1 MTTTLKKLV
10 LGLAAIGMVAGFA
23 GPAVAQSNEIAVI
36 VKTTNSNFWQNV
48 NKGASAAI
56 AELPDYTMTFQGP
69 AAESAIAEEVNMVQN
84 AVNRGVAGIVLAA
97 SDPEALI
104 PPVKAAYESG
114 IPVVIIDSMLAD
126 SAEEYYQAFLAT
138 DNYKAGELCAKALI
152 DAAGTEGKIAIM
164 SYVAGVGSEIG
175 RVGGFEDYIAANS
188 NLEIVGKYYSEAQM
202 AKALDQTT
210 DVLAANPDLVGIFG
224 ANEPTAVGMGRA
236 IQQAGKSGKIVA
248 VGFDGNADLQDMVK
262 DGTLEA
268 IAVQGSFQMGELGV
282 KAIGEI
288 LAGNTVEKFINT
300 GVVMV
305 TKDNIDLPEAQN
317 VLY

>member
-1 MTTTLKKLV
+1 MTHTVKKLA
-10 LGLAAIGMVAGFA
+10 LGLMAVGMVAGLA
-23 GPAVAQSNEIAVI
+23 GPAMAQSKEIAVI

-56 AELPDYTMTFQGP
+56 KELPGYTMTFQGP
-69 AAESAIAEEVNMVQN
+69 AAETQVAEEVNMVQN

-104 PPVKAAYESG
+104 PPVKAAHEAG

-126 SAEEYYQAFLAT
+126 SAKDYYQAFLAT
-138 DNYKAGELCAKALI
+138 DNNAAGQLCAKRLI
-152 DAAGTEGKIAIM
+152 EKAGTTGKIAVM

-175 RVGGFEDYIAANS
+175 RVGGFKDYIAKNS
-188 NLEIVGKYYSEAQM
+188 KLEIVGTYYSEAQM

-236 IQQAGKSGKIVA
+236 IQQAGKSGKIEA
-248 VGFDGNADLQDMVK
+248 VGFDGNKDLQDMVK
-262 DGTLEA
+262 DGTLDA
-268 IAVQGSFQMGELGV
+268 IAVQGSYQMGELGV
-282 KAIGEI
+282 KALGDI
-288 LAGNTVEKFINT
+288 LAGKTVEKFINT
-300 GVVMV
+300 GVVIV
-305 TKDNIDLPEAQN
+305 TKDNIDSPEAQN

>member
-1 MTTTLKKLV
+1 MTNTLKKLAI
-10 LGLAAIGMVAGFA
+10 GLLAVGMVAGLA
-23 GPAVAQSNEIAVI
+23 GPALAQSKEIAVI

-56 AELPDYTMTFQGP
+56 AGMPDYTMTFQGP
-69 AAESAIAEEVNMVQN
+69 AAETQVADEVNMVQN
-84 AVNRGVAGIVLAA
+84 AVTRGVAGIVLAP

-104 PPVKAAYESG
+104 PAVKAAYEAG
-114 IPVVIIDSMLAD
+114 IPVVILDSMLD
-126 SAEEYYQAFLAT
+126 ESAAEYYQAFLAT
-138 DNYKAGELCAKALI
+138 DNKAAGELCAARLI
-152 DAAGTEGKIAIM
+152 EKVGTTGKIAVM

-175 RVGGFEDYIAANS
+175 RVGGFKEYIAANS
-188 NLEIVGKYYSEAQM
+188 QLEIVGTYYSEAQM
-202 AKALDQTT
+202 AKAMDQTT

-236 IQQAGKSGKIVA
+236 IVQAGKAGKIVA
-248 VGFDGNADLQDMVK
+248 VGFDGNKDLQDFVR
-262 DGTLEA
+262 DGTLDA
-268 IAVQGSFQMGELGV
+268 IAVQGSYQMGELGV

-300 GVVMV
+300 GVVIV
-305 TKDNIDLPEAQN
+305 TKDNIDAPEAQN

>member
-1 MTTTLKKLV
+1 MTSTLKKLAV
-10 LGLAAIGMVAGFA
+10 GLMAVGMIAGLS
-23 GPAVAQSNEIAVI
+23 GPALAQSNEIAVI

-69 AAESAIAEEVNMVQN
+69 AAETQVAEEVNMVQN

-104 PPVKAAYESG
+104 PPVKAAYENG
-114 IPVVIIDSMLAD
+114 IPVVIIDSMLD
-126 SAEEYYQAFLAT
+126 ESASDYYQAFLAT
-138 DNYKAGELCAKALI
+138 DNNLAGQLCAKALI
-152 DAAGTEGKIAIM
+152 DKVGTEGKIAIM

-188 NLEIVGKYYSEAQM
+188 NLQVVGKYYSEAQM

-236 IQQAGKSGKIVA
+236 IQQAGKAGKIEA
-248 VGFDGNADLQDMVK
+248 VGFDGNKDLQDMVK
-262 DGTLEA
+262 DGTLDA
-268 IAVQGSFQMGELGV
+268 IAVQGSYQMGELGV
-282 KAIGEI
+282 KTIGDI
-288 LAGNTVEKFINT
+288 LAGKKVEKFINT
-300 GVVMV
+300 GVVIV
-305 TKDNIDLPEAQN
+305 TKDNIDKPEAQN

>member
-1 MTTTLKKLV
+1 MTHTMKKL
-10 LGLAAIGMVAGFA
+10 LIGLAAAGMLAGLA
-23 GPAVAQSNEIAVI
+23 GPALAQSKEIAVI

-56 AELPDYTMTFQGP
+56 KELPGYTMTFQGP
-69 AAESAIAEEVNMVQN
+69 AAETMVAEEVNMVQN

-104 PPVKAAYESG
+104 PSVKAAYENG

-126 SAEEYYQAFLAT
+126 SAKEYYQAFLAT
-138 DNYKAGELCAKALI
+138 DNNAAGQLCAKRLI
-152 DAAGTEGKIAIM
+152 EKVGKDGKIAVM

-175 RVGGFEDYIAANS
+175 RVGGFKDYIAKNS
-188 NLEIVGKYYSEAQM
+188 NLKIVGTYYSEAQM

-236 IQQAGKSGKIVA
+236 IQQAGKAGKIEA
-248 VGFDGNADLQDMVK
+248 VGFDGNKDLQDMIK
-262 DGTLEA
+262 DGTLDA
-268 IAVQGSFQMGELGV
+268 IAVQGSYQMGELGV
-282 KAIGEI
+282 KTIGDI
-288 LAGNTVEKFINT
+288 LAGKTVEKFINT
-300 GVVMV
+300 GVVIV
-305 TKDNIDLPEAQN
+305 TKDNIDAPEAQN

>member
-1 MTTTLKKLV
+1 MTSTFKKLAIG
-10 LGLAAIGMVAGFA
+10 LLATGMFAGLAIPVFA
-23 GPAVAQSNEIAVI
+23 QTNEIAVI

-69 AAESAIAEEVNMVQN
+69 AAETAVADEVNMVQN
-84 AVNRGVAGIVLAA
+84 AVNRGVAGIVLAP

-104 PPVKAAYESG
+104 PPVKAAFEAG
-114 IPVVIIDSMLAD
+114 IPVVIIDSLLAEGGKD
-126 SAEEYYQAFLAT
+126 FYQAFLST
-138 DNYKAGELCAKALI
+138 DNNAAGQLCAQRLI
-152 DAAGTEGKIAIM
+152 EKVGTTGKIAVM

-175 RVGGFEDYIAANS
+175 RVGGFKDYIAANS
-188 NLEIVGKYYSEAQM
+188 ELEIVGTYYSEAQM
-202 AKALDQTT
+202 AKAMDQTT

-236 IQQAGKSGKIVA
+236 IVQAGMVGKIVA
-248 VGFDGNADLQDMVK
+248 VGFDGNKDLQDFVR
-262 DGTLEA
+262 DGTLDS

-282 KAIGEI
+282 KAIADLI
-288 LAGNTVEKFINT
+288 AGKTIESFINT
-300 GVVMV
+300 GVVIV
-305 TKDNIDLPEAQN
+305 TKDNIDAPEAQN

>member
-1 MTTTLKKLV
+1 MTHTMKKLA
-10 LGLAAIGMVAGFA
+10 LGLAAVGLLAGLA
-23 GPAVAQSNEIAVI
+23 GPALAQSKEIAVI

-56 AELPDYTMTFQGP
+56 KELPGYTMTFQGP
-69 AAESAIAEEVNMVQN
+69 AAETQVAEEVNMVQN

-104 PPVKAAYESG
+104 PPVKAAYEAG

-126 SAEEYYQAFLAT
+126 SAKEYYQAFLAT
-138 DNYKAGELCAKALI
+138 DNNAAGQLCAKRLI
-152 DAAGTEGKIAIM
+152 EKAGTEGKIAVM

-175 RVGGFEDYIAANS
+175 RVGGFKDYIAKNS
-188 NLEIVGKYYSEAQM
+188 KLEIVGTYYSEAQM

-210 DVLAANPDLVGIFG
+210 DVLAANPDLIGIFG

-236 IQQAGKSGKIVA
+236 IQQAGKAGKIEA
-248 VGFDGNADLQDMVK
+248 VGFDGNKDLQDMVR
-262 DGTLEA
+262 DGTLDA
-268 IAVQGSFQMGELGV
+268 IAVQGSYQMGELGV
-282 KAIGEI
+282 KALGDI
-288 LAGNTVEKFINT
+288 LAGKTVEKFINT
-300 GVVMV
+300 GVVIV
-305 TKDNIDLPEAQN
+305 TKDNIDSPEAQN